1 MIKKLSL
8 LIVIVCTSILGV
20 NAQGLDMQAPI
31 PADPAVRVGK
41 LDNGMTYYIRHNAKP
56 EKQGEFYIFHNVG
69 AIQEEDSQIG
79 LAHFLEH
86 MAFNGTKNLPDKQL
100 INYLETIGVK
110 FGANLNAGTGQDMT
124 VYNMSSVPLTREGI
138 IDSALLILHDWS
150 YFVTLDPKEI
160 DKERGVIIEELRT
173 GDNAQFRVREKYSPV
188 LFNNSKYA
196 YRNVIGNQ
204 EALRNFSHQELVD
217 FYHRWYR
224 TDQQALVVVGD
235 FDVDKMEAKIKKVM
249 ADIPKAENPAQKLMV
264 KVPDNQEPL
273 VSVVTDPELSTT
285 MVEMY
290 IKREP
295 LPTMLNDKIIA
306 EKINV
311 IMSFISQMAN
321 YRLYEISQK
330 PNAPFVNAGIGQRA
344 ITATVDVIMARAVA
358 RNGEAAKAFESLYSE
373 VEKIRRFG
381 FTDTEV
387 ERVKSELMRSSQ
399 QQYDNRNDKRS
410 GQYVWQYINNFRQNS
425 AMPSSEVEWK
435 IDSALIASINIMEIN
450 AIAQGLITP
459 MNQVVIVSS
468 PEKEG
473 IAVPSSED
481 IQTLITKVRGSELEA
496 YADNSVKEPLI
507 ATELKG
513 SKVKKTESNQFG
525 ATVWTL
531 ANGARVVV
539 KPTNFKADEVLI
551 SVNAPGGLS
560 LVADEDYLSAE
571 MLSTFMQVAGI
582 GKFSAVELGK
592 QLSGKAVEVQPALKE
607 YEAGVAA
614 MGSPK
619 DLETM
624 LQLVYLNL
632 TSPRLDEGDFN
643 MMKDKYKAILANASS
658 NPDYVMKME
667 STKTMYGNNPRR
679 QMISSETME
688 KVEFAKMSKV
698 FNQIYGNPANM
709 TYTIVGNVELETIKP
724 LIEKYIGSLPATK
737 VKATL
742 RDDNAAQVK
751 GEVKNRFAVE
761 MKSPKTTV
769 MYSYA
774 GEIPFTLEN
783 SLTFSALRQ
792 ILSIR
797 YTESIREEKGGT
809 YGVRVAGELS
819 GEPKDKY
826 QFKLQFDTDPA
837 MADELME
844 LIDQEMVK
852 IAQNGPKTED
862 LSKIK
867 EFIMK
872 QRPDDLKRNEV
883 WLNYIDSYYVND
895 IDLNKDYDKLLSE
908 LSAAKIQAMAAQII
922 KDNNIVRVIM
932 DPKK

>member
-8 LIVIVCTSILGV
+8 LIALVCTSILSV
-20 NAQGLDMQAPI
+20 NAQDLDMQAPI

-150 YFVTLDPKEI
+150 YFITLDPKEI

-173 GDNAQFRVREKYSPV
+173 GDNAQFRAREKYSPV
-188 LFNNSKYA
+188 LFNGSKYA

-204 EALRNFSHQELVD
+204 EALRNFSHKELVD

-249 ADIPKAENPAQKLMV
+249 ADIPKAENPAQKVMV
-264 KVPDNQEPL
+264 KIPDNQEPL

-285 MVEMY
+285 MVELY

-295 LPTMLNDKIIA
+295 LPTMLKDKIIA
-306 EKINV
+306 EKIDV
-311 IMSFISQMAN
+311 IMNFISQMSN

-330 PNAPFVNAGIGQRA
+330 PNAPFVNAGIGQGA
-344 ITATVDVIMARAVA
+344 ITATVDVVMARAVA

-387 ERVKSELMRSSQ
+387 ERVKSEFMRSSQ

-410 GQYVWQYINNFRQNS
+410 GQYVWQYINNFRDNS

-435 IDSALIASINIMEIN
+435 IDSTLIASTNIMEIN

-459 MNQVVIVSS
+459 VNQVVIVTS

-473 IAVPSSED
+473 IAVPSNED
-481 IQTLITKVRGSELEA
+481 IQALITKVRGAELEA

-531 ANGARVVV
+531 ANGARVVI

-551 SVNAPGGLS
+551 SGNAPGGLS
-560 LVADEDYLSAE
+560 LVADDDYLSAE
-571 MLSTFMQVAGI
+571 MLSTFMHVAGV

-592 QLSGKAVEVQPALKE
+592 QLSGKAVQVQPSLKE

-643 MMKDKYKAILANASS
+643 MMKDKYKAILANASN

-679 QMISSETME
+679 QMISPETMN
-688 KVEFAKMSKV
+688 KVEFAKMAKV

-709 TYTIVGNVELETIKP
+709 TYTIVGNVDLETIKP

-737 VKATL
+737 VKAAL

-774 GEIPFTLEN
+774 GETPFTLEN

-809 YGVRVAGELS
+809 YGVRVGGELS

-844 LIDQEMVK
+844 LVDQEMVK
-852 IAQNGPKTED
+852 IAQDGPKAED

-867 EFIMK
+867 EFMMK
-872 QRPDDLKRNEV
+872 QRPDDLKKNEV